1 MSASLGQLGINFS
14 DARYRPCSQLYVP
27 DKCCSDFVNVI
38 GAISRSLQKV
48 QSFKNELSGSLWTA
62 IMKKKYNRVV
72 MSDFHLS
79 SVPHPCNC
87 IACKGAVPNP

>member
-1 MSASLGQLGINFS
+1 MPASMGQLRINFS

-48 QSFKNELSGSLWTA
+48 QSFKNELSFLYG
-62 IMKKKYNRVV
+62 
-72 MSDFHLS
+72 
-79 SVPHPCNC
+79 HPLLKRN
-87 IACKGAVPNP
+87 ITELL